1 MASDFVAETGRLRG
15 CWLMG
20 VQPSVQSGG
29 TILPLKVKVKKDVRF
44 FTRKN
49 LTIPKGIVVE
59 QQTYY
64 RLTGVKA
71 CWT

>member
-44 FTRKN
+44 FTAK
-49 LTIPKGIVVE
+49 V
-59 QQTYY
+59 
-64 RLTGVKA
+64 
-71 CWT
+71 